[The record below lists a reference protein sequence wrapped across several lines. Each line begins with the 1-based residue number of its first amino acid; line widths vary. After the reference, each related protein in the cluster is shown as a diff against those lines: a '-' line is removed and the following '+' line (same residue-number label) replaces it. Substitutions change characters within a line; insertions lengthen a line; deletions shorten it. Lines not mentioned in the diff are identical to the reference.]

1 MIMGSS
7 APATP
12 GSDPGGCQYPKW
24 ACSAG
29 LSEAAGNT
37 RPRLQRFA
45 DEEENFEY
53 AAAVPAISP
62 VYGRTLPTPWGE
74 CDAVTARMT
83 NVVPEHRSAYSAFL
97 GG

>member
-7 APATP
+7 AFATP
-12 GSDPGGCQYPKW
+12 GPDPGGARYPKW

-74 CDAVTARMT
+74 CDAVTTRMT
-83 NVVPEHRSAYSAFL
+83 DVVLENRSAYSAFL